1 VVTWGR
7 WVVEW
12 KDMRFNIGTGFTDAE
27 RADIWAKRN
36 ALVGQ
41 LIKFKY
47 FPVGGY
53 EAPRHPVFAGFRD
66 RRDV

>member
-1 VVTWGR
+1 
-7 WVVEW
+7 
-12 KDMRFNIGTGFTDAE
+12 MFSIGTGFTDAE
-27 RADIWAKRN
+27 RQHIWDNQNKYLG
-36 ALVGQ
+36 ALV
-41 LIKFKY
+41 KFKY